1 MAMNPMPNAIRTIEG
16 RICSMGMTRYRQGKR
31 RISIITLSLGFLLV
45 TSGYAQD
52 TIGEGKRVSLEYTL
66 TLEDKT
72 VIDTNVGKDPL
83 VYTHGAQDIIP
94 GLEKQL
100 IGLKVGDAKNVEVA
114 PADGYGEVDPSRV
127 QEVPKENIPEEAW
140 GVGKKLQGRG
150 PDGGMMFA
158 EVTEVKEDTV
168 IVDLNHPMAGK
179 TLFFA
184 VKVLKIEA
192 AEAQKVELPGST
204 PETPQ

>member
-1 MAMNPMPNAIRTIEG
+1 
-16 RICSMGMTRYRQGKR
+16 MGTTRYGRGKR
-31 RISIITLSLGFLLV
+31 SIFSITLGLGFLLA

-52 TIGEGKRVSLEYTL
+52 TVGEGTRVSLEYTL
-66 TLEDKT
+66 TLEDQE

-83 VYTHGAQDIIP
+83 VYTHGSREIIP

-100 IGLKVGDAKNVEVA
+100 IGLKVGDTKNVEVA
-114 PADGYGEVDPSRV
+114 PAEGYGEVDPNRV
-127 QEVPKENIPEEAW
+127 QEVPKENVPEEAW

-158 EVTEVKEDTV
+158 EVTEVRENTV
-168 IVDLNHPMAGK
+168 IVDLNHPLAGK

-184 VKVLKIEA
+184 VKVLNIEA
-192 AEAQKVELPGST
+192 AEAQKVDMPGT
-204 PETPQ
+204 APATKQ

>member
-1 MAMNPMPNAIRTIEG
+1 MAINPIVNAIRTTEG
-16 RICSMGMTRYRQGKR
+16 RIFSMGTTRYGQGKR
-31 RISIITLSLGFLLV
+31 RIFSITLSLGFLLA

-52 TIGEGKRVSLEYTL
+52 TVGEGTRVSLEYTL
-66 TLEDKT
+66 TLEDQT

-83 VYTHGAQDIIP
+83 VYTHGSREIIP

-100 IGLKVGDAKNVEVA
+100 IGLKVGDTKSVEVA
-114 PADGYGEVDPSRV
+114 PAEGYGEVDPNRV
-127 QEVPKENIPEEAW
+127 QEVPKENVPEEAW

-158 EVTEVKEDTV
+158 EVTEVKENTV
-168 IVDLNHPMAGK
+168 IVDLNHPLAGK

-184 VKVLKIEA
+184 VKVLNIEA
-192 AEAQKVELPGST
+192 AEAQKVEMPGT
-204 PETPQ
+204 APATKQ

>member
-1 MAMNPMPNAIRTIEG
+1 
-16 RICSMGMTRYRQGKR
+16 MGTTRYGQGKR
-31 RISIITLSLGFLLV
+31 SIFIITLSLGFLLA

-52 TIGEGKRVSLEYTL
+52 TVGEGTRVSLEYTL
-66 TLEDKT
+66 TLEDQT

-83 VYTHGAQDIIP
+83 VYTHGSREIIP

-100 IGLKVGDAKNVEVA
+100 IGLKVGDTKNVEVA
-114 PADGYGEVDPSRV
+114 PAEGYGEVDPNRV
-127 QEVPKENIPEEAW
+127 QEVPKENVPEEAW

-158 EVTEVKEDTV
+158 EVTEVRENTV
-168 IVDLNHPMAGK
+168 IVDLNHPLAGR

-184 VKVLKIEA
+184 VKVLNIEA
-192 AEAQKVELPGST
+192 AEAQKVDMPGT
-204 PETPQ
+204 APATKQ